1 MTLAAIL
8 LFAGALFINSGA
20 PGPSNAALVARVLHS
35 GWRNLLPFLLA
46 FWIGEALWLS
56 AAIFGLAALAISFHY
71 VFIVLKY
78 AGIAYLLYLAY
89 TVWTAPA
96 DTNGQ
101 TLPNSEDNW
110 KMFATGMAL
119 TLGNPKIM
127 VFYIALLPS
136 LIDLASVSIGDWA
149 MLVGIMLV
157 ILIVSDL
164 ASVAF
169 ASLARKFL
177 QSPKAVRATNKIS
190 ASMMTGAAGILAVRD

>member
-56 AAIFGLAALAISFHY
+56 AAIFGLAALAVSFHY
-71 VFIVLKY
+71 VFVILKY

-89 TVWTAPA
+89 TMWNTPT

-101 TLPNSEDNW
+101 ALPNNEGNW
-110 KMFATGMAL
+110 RMFATGMAL

-136 LIDLASVSIGDWA
+136 LIDLTIVSVGDWA
-149 MLVGIMLV
+149 TLVAIMFL

-164 ASVAF
+164 AWVTF

-190 ASMMTGAAGILAVRD
+190 ASMMTGAAGILAIRD